1 MFKLKLTLDRHNA
14 KLKLNYWLL
23 SDPSHFSLLSTFKKN
38 HKFVNLF
45 RLVQKVY
52 VHTELMLVTNDPKI
66 CQEIHEH
73 CTERKIRGKVFM
85 KFTSHSS
92 TDVFLISWQCAV
104 VQYVYGARLSSLPT
118 ATTRSFE
125 GTYKLIHCLQLYYNY
140 MGKICSWYSI
150 YGVHS

>member
-1 MFKLKLTLDRHNA
+1 MFKLKITLDSHNA
-14 KLKLNYWLL
+14 K
-23 SDPSHFSLLSTFKKN
+23 PSHFSLLSTFKKN

-52 VHTELMLVTNDPKI
+52 VHTELMLITNYAKI

-92 TDVFLISWQCAV
+92 TEVGSVRTYSTCLERDYHLFRQLQPEVSMVDTSELIACSGIIFICA
-104 VQYVYGARLSSLPT
+104 R
-118 ATTRSFE
+118 
-125 GTYKLIHCLQLYYNY
+125 
-140 MGKICSWYSI
+140 
-150 YGVHS
+150 